1 MLMKYRLYTPGP
13 TSVPEATLLELAK
26 PVHHHRTA
34 DFRTMFAEVQTLLQ
48 YVYQTKQMVL
58 TITGSGTAAAEAGIV
73 NTLAPGQ
80 KALCVSNGKF
90 AERWTKVCSQFGIE
104 HKDLKLEYGLPA
116 TGEMIAAELAQAK
129 YDAVILV
136 HSETSTATVSDLE
149 GICKAVRASSSPEA
163 LVIVDGIT
171 SIGALPFKMDQW
183 GVDVAITGSQKALM
197 LPPGLGFVALSDR
210 AWKAVDAN
218 KSVREFYLDLKAYKK
233 SMADGDT
240 PYTPANT
247 LIEALKVSLNMVKE
261 ETIEGVCKRTAT
273 IAEAFRQGMLALG
286 MQLFSKQPA
295 DSVSAIVYPEGINDK
310 DFRGTLKKAHNI
322 HIAGGQGTM
331 EGKIFR
337 LNHMGYTD
345 AYDCLAAVAAIEF
358 TLKKLGQ
365 PVKIGAGVAAAQNVL
380 AKLF

>member
-13 TSVPEATLLELAK
+13 TSVPEATLIELAK

-34 DFRTMFAEVQTLLQ
+34 EFRTMFAEVQSLLQ
-48 YVYQTKQMVL
+48 MVYGTKSTVL
-58 TITGSGTAAAEAGIV
+58 TLTGSGTSAAEAGIV

-90 AERWTKVCSQFGIE
+90 AERWCKVCSQFGIE
-104 HKDLKLEYGLPA
+104 HKDLKLDYGQPA
-116 TGEMIAAELAQAK
+116 TGELIAAELKADK

-149 GICKAVRASSSPEA
+149 GICKAVRASGSPEA

-171 SIGALPFKMDQW
+171 SIGALPFKMDEW

-197 LPPGLGFVALSDR
+197 LPPGLAFVALSER

-218 KSVREFYLDLKAYKK
+218 KNVREFYLDLKAYRK

-261 ETIEGVCKRTAT
+261 ETVEGVWKRTAV
-273 IAEAFRQGMLALG
+273 IAEAFRQAMQALG
-286 MQLFSKQPA
+286 LKLFSQKPA
-295 DSVSAIVYPEGINDK
+295 DSVSAVYYPEGVSDK
-310 DFRGTLKKAHNI
+310 DFRGILKKAHNI

-337 LNHMGYTD
+337 VNHMGYTD
-345 AYDCLAAVAAIEF
+345 VYDCLAVVAGIEF
-358 TLKKLGQ
+358 TLKKLGK
-365 PVKIGAGVAAAQNVL
+365 PVQMGAGVGAAQKVL
-380 AKLF
+380 AQLF

>member
-34 DFRTMFAEVQTLLQ
+34 DFRAMFAEVQTLLQ

-116 TGEMIAAELAQAK
+116 TGELIAAELAQAK

-171 SIGALPFKMDQW
+171 AIGALPFKMDEW

-197 LPPGLGFVALSDR
+197 LPPGLGFVALSHR

-218 KSVREFYLDLKAYKK
+218 KSLREFYLDLKAYKK

-261 ETIEGVCKRTAT
+261 ETIEGVWKRTAT
-273 IAEAFRQGMLALG
+273 IAEAFRQGMVALG
-286 MQLFSKQPA
+286 MELFSKQPA
-295 DSVSAIVYPEGINDK
+295 DSVSAIIYPEGVADK
-310 DFRGTLKKAHNI
+310 DFRGMLKKAHNI

-337 LNHMGYTD
+337 VNHMGYTD
-345 AYDCLAAVAAIEF
+345 LYDCLAVVAGIEF
-358 TLKKLGQ
+358 TLQKLGY
-365 PVKIGAGVAAAQNVL
+365 KIEMGVGVAAAQKVL
-380 AKLF
+380 AKMF